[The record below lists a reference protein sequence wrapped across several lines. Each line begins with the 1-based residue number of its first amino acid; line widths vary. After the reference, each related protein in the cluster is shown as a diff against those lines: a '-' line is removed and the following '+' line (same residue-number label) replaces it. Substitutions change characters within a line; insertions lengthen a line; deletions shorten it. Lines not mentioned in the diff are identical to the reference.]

1 MENMLNKIHYYFEYV
16 LNDYLYDNLYYYIY
30 NNLIKEYYT
39 FMWDLTNSLTI
50 HLHEKYI

>member
-1 MENMLNKIHYYFEYV
+1 MENILNKIHYYFDFNFILENH
-16 LNDYLYDNLYYYIY
+16 LNSYIY